1 MIGGMAKT
9 KHPAS
14 ERVFSGV
21 YSTGISYADK
31 DVEVHGDYKK
41 LAFLPF
47 STLVLEWYANR
58 VPPDVRE
65 YIEWDA
71 AKMQARRGQ
80 QYAVSSSG
88 QTVTL
93 GSGGGGGDSGGGGS
107 GGKSKPRHLDAARMQ
122 AAIDAARPVDRTPA
136 QLNREIDAVV
146 RETSRV
152 AYRGGATRGVDAAG
166 TVDAGSHE
174 TMPMHHWMSSVMDG
188 ARLSEVDLDR
198 YVTRERMHLWFHHGE
213 TVSGAVDMVR
223 RLVINGRREERADA
237 EVDAMRGLVRAAIR
251 PRR

>member
-1 MIGGMAKT
+1 VCDVEDRGGGEGGTGGLDIPRERSMIGDMAKMKRT
-9 KHPAS
+9 AS

-65 YIEWDA
+65 YIDRDA

-107 GGKSKPRHLDAARMQ
+107 GGKSKS
-122 AAIDAARPVDRTPA
+122 
-136 QLNREIDAVV
+136 QLEREIK
-146 RETSRV
+146 
-152 AYRGGATRGVDAAG
+152 ATVGK
-166 TVDAGSHE
+166 
-174 TMPMHHWMSSVMDG
+174 
-188 ARLSEVDLDR
+188 
-198 YVTRERMHLWFHHGE
+198 
-213 TVSGAVDMVR
+213 
-223 RLVINGRREERADA
+223 GR
-237 EVDAMRGLVRAAIR
+237 
-251 PRR
+251 

>member
-1 MIGGMAKT
+1 
-9 KHPAS
+9 
-14 ERVFSGV
+14 
-21 YSTGISYADK
+21 
-31 DVEVHGDYKK
+31 
-41 LAFLPF
+41 
-47 STLVLEWYANR
+47 
-58 VPPDVRE
+58 
-65 YIEWDA
+65 
-71 AKMQARRGQ
+71 
-80 QYAVSSSG
+80 
-88 QTVTL
+88 
-93 GSGGGGGDSGGGGS
+93 
-107 GGKSKPRHLDAARMQ
+107 MQ

-146 RETSRV
+146 HVAPRV
-152 AYRGGATRGVDAAG
+152 ASRGGATRGAD
-166 TVDAGSHE
+166 TVDVGSHE

-188 ARLSEVDLDR
+188 THLSEVDLDR